1 MNTEIIKKVSKQL
14 NYDIPVDYQNFYLS
28 QESLHIKP
36 NMFKINNN
44 EKMISYLFSMDEN
57 SKTYIIKFQS
67 FDSQYEKQLIPFAEL
82 EFGDLLCFDRNSNEI
97 IYYNHELDIIEK
109 VADNWHQ
116 LEGNLYN

>member
-1 MNTEIIKKVSKQL
+1 MNTEVIKRVSKQL
-14 NYDIPVDYQNFYLS
+14 NYYIPVDYQNFYLS
-28 QESLHIKP
+28 QESLHIKT
-36 NMFKINNN
+36 NMLKINNN

-57 SKTYIIKFQS
+57 SKTYIMKFQS
-67 FDSQYEKQLIPFAEL
+67 FDSQYEKQLVPFAEL